1 MGPLIDL
8 SRLPARNRTKN
19 HHVFNQTM
27 TRTNQDSCMSSLT
40 SNAPPTPTTSTTA
53 LNHANCWDDTACS
66 ASSNPKDKNK
76 NIGDD
81 DQSGDSRGQKRKWEE
96 CNREEDEVDRTKIET
111 PLMFSSMEQPSKKQ
125 KETEE
130 GIYVGE
136 FLERVARAREQM
148 TNDFLEMRQRLEKIK
163 DESIQLQAALDTQN
177 RELDELE
184 KRAAENQREQMKT
197 NKMID

>member
-1 MGPLIDL
+1 
-8 SRLPARNRTKN
+8 
-19 HHVFNQTM
+19 
-27 TRTNQDSCMSSLT
+27 
-40 SNAPPTPTTSTTA
+40 
-53 LNHANCWDDTACS
+53 
-66 ASSNPKDKNK
+66 
-76 NIGDD
+76 
-81 DQSGDSRGQKRKWEE
+81 
-96 CNREEDEVDRTKIET
+96 
-111 PLMFSSMEQPSKKQ
+111 MEQPSKKQ

-184 KRAAENQREQMKT
+184 QRAAENQREQMKT
-197 NKMID
+197 NKMIDEFVKTAIVSYLHRQRLNTVLKGISGTEKYQ